1 MTKAEFIASVAE
13 VLEVPPD
20 SLKPTTELKNV
31 QGWDSTA
38 VVNLIVLL
46 DEMGIEVDEEKLPDC
61 QTVQDLLELAS
72 DAVA

>member
-1 MTKAEFIASVAE
+1 MTKVEFIASVAE

-20 SLKPTTELKNV
+20 SLEPTTELKNV